1 MKIKPKLLI
10 PVAITLIAAIAFSY
24 FLKREDFYYAG
35 TIEATKV
42 AISPRIASTIA
53 SLDVK
58 EGQKITQSQT
68 LCRLSGEDIKL
79 AHDIAEADFKR
90 AQKLYKNGSISQ
102 EAFDH
107 LRFKHEDTKMRLD
120 WTQIKSPLKGTVLNT
135 YREAGEWIA
144 PGNKLLTLANL
155 QEVWAIFYVEQPML
169 SRLALGQKVTGILP
183 EGGDRRFAGTISV
196 IADEAEFTPK
206 NVQTRA
212 ERTRLVFGVKVTF
225 ENSDEFLKPGMSIE
239 AKLNPGT

>member
-1 MKIKPKLLI
+1 MKANKKFII
-10 PVAITLIAAIAFSY
+10 PVALALVAAISIKLY
-24 FLKREDFYYAG
+24 LREKEFYYAG

-58 EGQKITQSQT
+58 EGQKVTRGQS
-68 LCRLSGEDIKL
+68 LCRLSGEDLKL
-79 AHDIAEADFKR
+79 ASDTAESDYRR
-90 AQKLYKNGSISQ
+90 AQKLFKYGSISQ

-107 LRFKHEDTKMRLD
+107 LRFKYEDSKMRLD
-120 WTQIKSPLKGTVLNT
+120 WTEIKSPLQGTILNT

-144 PGNKLLTLANL
+144 PGNRLLTLANL
-155 QEVWAIFYVEQPML
+155 QEVWAIFYVDQPML
-169 SRLALGQKVTGILP
+169 SKLALGKKVTGLVP
-183 EGGDRRFAGTISV
+183 EAGNRRFAGTITV

-225 ENSDEFLKPGMSIE
+225 ENTDEFLKPGMSIE
-239 AKLNPGT
+239 AKLE

>member
-1 MKIKPKLLI
+1 MKANKKFII
-10 PVAITLIAAIAFSY
+10 PVALALVAAISIKLY
-24 FLKREDFYYAG
+24 LREKEFYYAG

-58 EGQKITQSQT
+58 EGQKVTRGQS
-68 LCRLSGEDIKL
+68 LCRLSGEDLKL
-79 AHDIAEADFKR
+79 ASDTAESDYRR
-90 AQKLYKNGSISQ
+90 AQKLFKNGSISQ

-107 LRFKHEDTKMRLD
+107 LRFKYEDSKMRLD
-120 WTQIKSPLKGTVLNT
+120 WTEIKSPLQGTILNT

-144 PGNKLLTLANL
+144 PGNRLLTLANL
-155 QEVWAIFYVEQPML
+155 QEVWAIFYVDQPML
-169 SRLALGQKVTGILP
+169 SKLALGKKVTGLVP
-183 EGGDRRFAGTISV
+183 EAGNRRFAGTITV

-225 ENSDEFLKPGMSIE
+225 ENTDEFLKPGMSIE
-239 AKLNPGT
+239 AKLE

>member
-1 MKIKPKLLI
+1 MKANKNFII
-10 PVAITLIAAIAFSY
+10 PVALALVAALSIKLY
-24 FLKREDFYYAG
+24 LRGKEFYYAG

-58 EGQKITQSQT
+58 EGQKVTRGQS
-68 LCRLSGEDIKL
+68 LSRLSCEDLKL
-79 AHDIAEADFKR
+79 ASDTAESDFRR
-90 AQKLYKNGSISQ
+90 AQKLFKNESISQ

-107 LRFKHEDTKMRLD
+107 LRFKYEDSKMRLD
-120 WTQIKSPLKGTVLNT
+120 WAEIKSPLQGTVLNT

-144 PGNKLLTLANL
+144 PGNRLLTLANL

-169 SRLALGQKVTGILP
+169 SKLTLGNKVTGFVP
-183 EGGDRRFAGTISV
+183 EAGNRRFAGTITV

-225 ENSDEFLKPGMSIE
+225 ENTDEFLKPGMAIE
-239 AKLNPGT
+239 TKLE